1 MKILIVV
8 EPTVTG
14 YSAFS
19 PDVPGCVATGKTR
32 EEVEATMRDA
42 IAFHLEAIKS
52 DGQEIPEPRSY
63 ATYVDVAA

>member
-1 MKILIVV
+1 VKILIVV